1 MATLKRNLQLRYTL
15 VVNPNRPSGG
25 TYSNVLDSKDTNQIL
40 AFINDV
46 LEEAVTENRNGPP
59 TPSLYM

>member
-1 MATLKRNLQLRYTL
+1 M
-15 VVNPNRPSGG
+15 NPNGPSGG